1 MSGRVVNLAAAQGHP
16 AEVMDISFALQALA
30 IEWLAAGSDRL
41 DPEVVPVPDEIDRE
55 VARLK
60 LESLGVAID
69 ELTGEQRAY
78 LSSWLR

>member
-1 MSGRVVNLAAAQGHP
+1 M
-16 AEVMDISFALQALA
+16 
-30 IEWLAAGSDRL
+30 
-41 DPEVVPVPDEIDRE
+41 PVPEEIDHE

-78 LSSWLR
+78 LSSWMR